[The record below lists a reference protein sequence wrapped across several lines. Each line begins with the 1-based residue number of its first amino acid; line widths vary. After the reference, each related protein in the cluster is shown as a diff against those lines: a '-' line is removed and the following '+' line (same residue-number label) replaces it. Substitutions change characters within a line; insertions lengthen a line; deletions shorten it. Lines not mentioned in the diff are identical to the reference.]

1 VMDGPSVEQQ
11 QLGEYTMYQ
20 RDCNLISH
28 YATTSPDALYD
39 IIEFTLCTINMPLSR
54 VHTQR
59 LSIREHGIKSKWV
72 SSAKALGITYAQEHK
87 AELHTLMLN
96 LKEVLNSDPYADL
109 SPITGI
115 NAAQA
120 AVDLF
125 MRIPSIGMVK
135 AGFISQ
141 MCGFE
146 VACLDRHNI
155 RMLGLSET
163 ALLVSKKIKPEL
175 RLKKIYSYVEL
186 CRQRGAEYWWDTWC
200 NYVAEKGGMN
210 KSLPTGDAVSAYHVT
225 TIMEM

>member
-1 VMDGPSVEQQ
+1 VSDGPTVEQQ

>member
-1 VMDGPSVEQQ
+1 MSDGPTVEQQ

-28 YATTSPDALYD
+28 YAMTSPDALYD

-141 MCGFE
+141 LCGFE

>member
-1 VMDGPSVEQQ
+1 
-11 QLGEYTMYQ
+11 MYQ
-20 RDCNLISH
+20 RDCNLIAQ
-28 YATTSPDALYD
+28 YATTSSDAMYD

-59 LSIREHGIKSKWV
+59 ISIRKHGVKSKWV
-72 SSAKALGITYAQEHK
+72 SDAKAKGITYAFDNK
-87 AELHTLMLN
+87 DELHTLMLN
-96 LKEVLNSDPYADL
+96 IKETVGTDTID
-109 SPITGI
+109 G
-115 NAAQA
+115 AQA

-135 AGFISQ
+135 AGFIAQ

-155 RMLGLSET
+155 RMLGLSEA
-163 ALLVSKKIKPEL
+163 ALKVSKKIKPEL
-175 RLKKIYSYVEL
+175 RLKKIRQYVKL
-186 CRQRGAEYWWDTWC
+186 CRLEGAEYWWDTWC

-225 TIMEM
+225 SIMEM

>member
-1 VMDGPSVEQQ
+1 
-11 QLGEYTMYQ
+11 MYQ
-20 RDCNLISH
+20 RDCNLIAQ
-28 YATTSPDALYD
+28 YAMTSPDALYD
-39 IIEFTLCTINMPLSR
+39 IVEFTLCTINMPLSR

-59 LSIREHGIKSKWV
+59 ISIREHGIKSKWV
-72 SSAKALGITYAQEHK
+72 SSAKAKGITYALEHK

-96 LKEVLNSDPYADL
+96 IKEVLSSDPYADL
-109 SPITGI
+109 SPIAGI
-115 NAAQA
+115 NGAQA

-135 AGFISQ
+135 AGFIAQ

-200 NYVAEKGGMN
+200 NYVADKGGMN

>member
-1 VMDGPSVEQQ
+1 
-11 QLGEYTMYQ
+11 
-20 RDCNLISH
+20 
-28 YATTSPDALYD
+28 
-39 IIEFTLCTINMPLSR
+39 MPLSR

-59 LSIREHGIKSKWV
+59 ISIREHGIKSKWV

-87 AELHTLMLN
+87 VELHTLMLN
-96 LKEVLNSDPYADL
+96 LREVLGTDTIA
-109 SPITGI
+109 G
-115 NAAQA
+115 AQA

-175 RLKKIYSYVEL
+175 RLKKILNYVEL
-186 CRQRGAEYWWDTWC
+186 CRLRGAEYWWDTWC

-225 TIMEM
+225 TIMEMQR